1 MSGAAATVPTVPGAS
16 IREAGPGQYR
26 LHGAMTM
33 ATVTGLRSEGLQ
45 LFARGQGAIEV
56 NLGDVQRAD
65 SGGLA
70 LLVDW
75 LAWARRAQ
83 RALRYSALPPALLAL
98 ARLSDVEQLLLGSGA
113 APAAEATSP

>member
-1 MSGAAATVPTVPGAS
+1 MSGAAATVPAVPGVS
-16 IREAGPGQYR
+16 ILEAGPGRYR
-26 LHGAMTM
+26 LQGSMTM
-33 ATVTGLRSEGLQ
+33 ATVTGLRKEGLQ
-45 LFARGQGAIEV
+45 VFARGQGAIEV
-56 NLGDVQRAD
+56 DLGEVQRAD

-75 LAWARRAQ
+75 LAWARRAR

-113 APAAEATSP
+113 SPAPEAKSA